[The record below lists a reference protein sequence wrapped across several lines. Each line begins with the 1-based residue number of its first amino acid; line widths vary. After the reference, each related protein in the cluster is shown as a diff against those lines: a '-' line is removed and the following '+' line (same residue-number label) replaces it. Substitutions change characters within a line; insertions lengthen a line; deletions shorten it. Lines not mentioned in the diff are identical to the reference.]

1 MAAPSPSPSALRI
14 FGHPGSGNAFKPHL
28 LASLLG
34 VPAEFVQIDLGQTS
48 TNPSCENNSAAFRA
62 LGGSTVPVLID
73 SRAAAAASLDAPS
86 AAAFANAATL
96 AKYGPAG
103 RVVRDS
109 GACLVYLALSA
120 AAADPSKRSWFPV
133 DDAAAAA
140 RVQTWLAFANSDVN
154 GSLLHVRI
162 ALIFGWAI
170 PGTVDEALTR
180 SRAVL
185 AALEARLAEGAAAGE
200 LWVAS
205 RDAPTIADVAVF
217 PYVALAETSS
227 KGALELGAYPAVCAW
242 VRRVR
247 ALPGFVAQDGI
258 FLG

>member
-1 MAAPSPSPSALRI
+1 MAGSSPSSALRI
-14 FGHPGSGNAFKPHL
+14 YGHPGSGNAFKPHL

-34 VPAEFVQIDLGQTS
+34 VPADFIQIDLGQTS
-48 TNPSCENNSAAFRA
+48 TNPSCENNSEAFRA
-62 LGGSTVPVLID
+62 LGGSTVPVLVD
-73 SRAAAAASLDAPS
+73 SRAAAAVSLDAPS
-86 AAAFANAATL
+86 AAAFSNAATL

-120 AAADPSKRSWFPV
+120 AAADPAKRSWFPV

-140 RVQTWLAFANSDVN
+140 HVLTWLAFANSDVN

-170 PGTVDEALTR
+170 PGTVDEALAR

-200 LWVAS
+200 QWVAS
-205 RDAPTIADVAVF
+205 RDAPTVADVAVF

-227 KGALELGAYPAVCAW
+227 KGALALSAFPAVCAW
-242 VRRVR
+242 IRRVR